1 VPVRLRR
8 AILQNDVLLVKRI
21 VKNNRRSLE
30 NPDFADK
37 SNTSLHLA
45 AVKGHVDIVV
55 SFPLPL
61 YCQSGTKK
69 ILIWLESKK
78 LLISFGHD
86 SCEPLI
92 DPTGYDAAPGIALNT
107 DGSTPLHLA
116 AAHSHARCVQVL
128 CESFPHITNAR
139 NYEGKTALM
148 LAAQGSNPGHAPVVL
163 NTVHMAGTT
172 ATPAT
177 TTGTTA
183 GTTRPR
189 AVSSEEDTATITTLL
204 DHGAAVGVTDLAGNT
219 ALHHASAWGNLK
231 AVRILLAAG
240 APPFVRNR
248 ANHTPFEY
256 SITKQAAQYFQ
267 SIIVEFGKQQQGQ
280 GQGQDSSSGGG
291 GGLQLNTAAAA
302 AASAAAPADE
312 PWSATSVQSLKSK
325 SPFAK
330 GMSPSKGGLR
340 LVIDTENNE
349 LADIED
355 DDVPFTARKVSIE
368 EQRLKS

>member
-1 VPVRLRR
+1 V
-8 AILQNDVLLVKRI
+8 VK
-21 VKNNRRSLE
+21 
-30 NPDFADK
+30 
-37 SNTSLHLA
+37 
-45 AVKGHVDIVV
+45 
-55 SFPLPL
+55 
-61 YCQSGTKK
+61 
-69 ILIWLESKK
+69 LIWIKK

-86 SCEPLI
+86 SCTPLI

-163 NTVHMAGTT
+163 NTVHMTGTTT
-172 ATPAT
+172 AT
-177 TTGTTA
+177 TTA
-183 GTTRPR
+183 TTRPR
-189 AVSSEEDTATITTLL
+189 AVSTEEDTATITTLL
-204 DHGAAVGVTDLAGNT
+204 DHGAAVGVTDLSGNT

-231 AVRILLAAG
+231 AVRLLLAAG

-267 SIIVEFGKQQQGQ
+267 SIIVEFGKQQQQ
-280 GQGQDSSSGGG
+280 GQGQDSGG
-291 GGLQLNTAAAA
+291 GGLQLNTAAA

-325 SPFAK
+325 NPFAK

-355 DDVPFTARKVSIE
+355 DDVPFTARKMSIE
-368 EQRLKS
+368 EQRIKS

>member
-1 VPVRLRR
+1 MKSQCAVELDVPVRLRR

-45 AVKGHVDIVV
+45 AVKGHVDIV
-55 SFPLPL
+55 
-61 YCQSGTKK
+61 
-69 ILIWLESKK
+69 K

-86 SCEPLI
+86 SCKPLI

-172 ATPAT
+172 T
-177 TTGTTA
+177 TAATTA

-280 GQGQDSSSGGG
+280 GQGQDSG

-302 AASAAAPADE
+302 AASDAAPADE